1 MDRYRRRNF
10 CSMRQIGLQ
19 MFCKMWEMVGHRVFE
34 AWVITG
40 PRISVASN
48 ITACRTSATLGCSC
62 PRISASQDITG
73 CKSDMGLLQ
82 AVELL
87 QHWSSHAPV
96 FLWHQTSHITLV
108 IFPQILLAANFLR
121 SGLFIMVKT
130 NVQC

>member
-19 MFCKMWEMVGHRVFE
+19 VFCKMREMVGHRVFE

-73 CKSDMGLLQ
+73 CKISVTWGYYRL
-82 AVELL
+82 
-87 QHWSSHAPV
+87 
-96 FLWHQTSHITLV
+96 
-108 IFPQILLAANFLR
+108 
-121 SGLFIMVKT
+121 
-130 NVQC
+130 